1 MTIAGRHKPKTK
13 NKRRIN
19 KMNFLNVE
27 VNTMFIKFSNF
38 KKVPKSVRVAYF
50 INVILILAGCF
61 LLVADIFEIAFP
73 FNAYIPAMICIIIA
87 NLINITVIN
96 KYRSVLKG

>member
-1 MTIAGRHKPKTK
+1 MTIAGRHKSK
-13 NKRRIN
+13 NKPRIN
-19 KMNFLNVE
+19 QISFYKNVE